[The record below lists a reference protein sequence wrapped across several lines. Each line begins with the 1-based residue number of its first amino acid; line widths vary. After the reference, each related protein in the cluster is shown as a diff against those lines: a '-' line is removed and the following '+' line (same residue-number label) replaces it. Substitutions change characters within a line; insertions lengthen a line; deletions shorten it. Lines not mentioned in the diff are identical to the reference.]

1 MNYLTFFVR
10 KYSMPGEMNYFTFF
24 SENIPYP
31 GRWVISRFSEK
42 YPVPDEMNY
51 FLDDEYSLLMNI
63 HPKWTPPFIN
73 GGVILVL
80 NSGKVLPLWAIIP
93 PNLFSVNSLKN
104 WWTAF
109 FHDYVP
115 NVHCINIFPNNFSIF
130 RSNKKIENLEIFEYS
145 EYMCLMCVWSI
156 FFVILWHNL
165 TFAKK

>member
-1 MNYLTFFVR
+1 MSNFSFFR
-10 KYSMPGEMNYFTFF
+10 KISCTWRNELFSRWWIFT
-24 SENIPYP
+24 S
-31 GRWVISRFSEK
+31 
-42 YPVPDEMNY
+42 
-51 FLDDEYSLLMNI
+51 DEYSSKMA
-63 HPKWTPPFIN
+63 PPFIN
-73 GGVILVL
+73 GGGVILIL

-115 NVHCINIFPNNFSIF
+115 NVHYINIFPNNFSIF